1 VKKTLLLFFATLT
14 LGMAYMDSDIDGV
27 DDMYDKCPQTQLSDL
42 VDYDGCSI
50 NSDAKELHFDI
61 IFGMGFSQTNYTSQE
76 SADTITTFV
85 QSDFYMDNVT
95 LQAVISRY
103 YSDTQDGSGWDDATL
118 SLFYKLPTTETFSLN
133 LLTALIFPTYKS
145 SYGNEALDYRAGFDF
160 SYFADEKNYLFGGY
174 NYTFVNDSDF
184 GYITY
189 QNTQSLHIGIAHK
202 PSSDNSYTLS
212 YTTQESIYRDIAAI
226 QTLGVGYSLDMDRHW
241 FMGAYYDYGLS
252 DSASKHAFSL
262 SIGYFFN

>member
-1 VKKTLLLFFATLT
+1 MKKIVLLFFASVALC
-14 LGMAYMDSDIDGV
+14 MAYIDSDIDGV
-27 DDMYDKCPQTQLSDL
+27 EDAYDKCPQTPFSDL
-42 VDYDGCSI
+42 VDYSGCSI
-50 NSDAKELHFDI
+50 NSSTKEFHFDI
-61 IFGMGFSQTNYTSQE
+61 IFGMGFSQTNYTLQE
-76 SADTITTFV
+76 SADTISTFV

-103 YSDTQDGSGWDDATL
+103 HSDTQDGSGWDDATL

-145 SYGNEALDYRAGFDF
+145 PYGNEALDYRVGFDF

-184 GYITY
+184 GYVSY
-189 QNTQSLHIGIAHK
+189 QNTQTFYIGIAHK
-202 PSSDNSYTLS
+202 PNSDKSYTLS
-212 YTTQESIYRDIAAI
+212 YTADESIYRDITAI
-226 QTLGVGYSLDMDRHW
+226 QILGIGYSLDINRHW

-252 DSASKHAFSL
+252 DSASKHSFSL
-262 SIGYFFN
+262 SIGYFF

>member
-1 VKKTLLLFFATLT
+1 MKKMLLLFFATLT
-14 LGMAYMDSDIDGV
+14 LGMAYMDGDIDGV
-27 DDMYDKCPQTQLSDL
+27 EDMYDKCPQTPLSDL

-50 NSDAKELHFDI
+50 NSSAKEFHFDI
-61 IFGMGFSQTNYTSQE
+61 IFGMGFSQTNYTLQE

-103 YSDTQDGSGWDDATL
+103 HSDTQDGSGWDDATL

-133 LLTALIFPTYKS
+133 LFTALIFPTYKIP
-145 SYGNEALDYRAGFDF
+145 YGNEALDYKAGFDF

-184 GYITY
+184 GYIAY
-189 QNTQSLHIGIAHK
+189 QNTQTLHVGIAHK
-202 PSSDNSYTLS
+202 PNSDKTYTLS
-212 YTTQESIYRDIAAI
+212 YTTDESIYKDIAAI
-226 QTLGVGYSLDMDRHW
+226 QTLGIGYSLDMDQHW

-252 DSASKHAFSL
+252 DSASKHSFSL
-262 SIGYFFN
+262 SIGYFF

>member
-1 VKKTLLLFFATLT
+1 MKKTLLLFFATLT
-14 LGMAYMDSDIDGV
+14 LCMAYMDSDIDGV
-27 DDMYDKCPQTQLSDL
+27 DDMYDKCPQTPLSDL

-50 NSDAKELHFDI
+50 NNDAKELHFDI

-103 YSDTQDGSGWDDATL
+103 HSDTQDGSGWDDATL

-145 SYGNEALDYRAGFDF
+145 PYGNEALDYRVGFDF

-184 GYITY
+184 GYVAY
-189 QNTQSLHIGIAHK
+189 QNTQSLRIGIAHK
-202 PSSDNSYTLS
+202 PSSDKSYMLS
-212 YTTQESIYRDIAAI
+212 YTRDESIYKDIAAI
-226 QTLGVGYSLDMDRHW
+226 QTLGVGYSFDIDQHW